1 MKLARI
7 TTPGGLPD
15 YAVGT
20 GDGWVPY
27 TAVDLAAPTV
37 VEAVTLFPQA
47 LERARA
53 HTPTE
58 IEGRDLA
65 APIHRPGKILAIGL
79 NYLDHIIETKSEPPQ
94 RPVVFA
100 KYPSSVIGPFDNI
113 VIDPRLTNQGDY
125 EAELAVVIGKRSR
138 SVSEEDALD
147 VVFGY
152 AVANDVSARDWQRA
166 ESQFSRSKSFD
177 TFCPVGP
184 WITTADEIADPN
196 ALEIGSMVNGDSRQQ
211 STTAKM
217 IFSVRYLISYLSQ
230 TMTLEP
236 GDTILTGTPHGVGFA
251 MSPPRFLQPA
261 DRVVCE
267 VEGLGRIDNEVVGV
281 G

>member
-1 MKLARI
+1 MF
-7 TTPGGLPD
+7 P
-15 YAVGT
+15 
-20 GDGWVPY
+20 
-27 TAVDLAAPTV
+27 
-37 VEAVTLFPQA
+37 EALD
-47 LERARA
+47 RAQS

-58 IEGRDLA
+58 IEERDLA

-79 NYLDHIIETKSEPPQ
+79 NYMDHIVETKSQAPE

-100 KYPSSVIGPFDNI
+100 KYPSSVIGPFDSI
-113 VIDPRLTNQGDY
+113 VIDPRLTTQGDY
-125 EAELAVVIGKRSR
+125 EAELAVVIGKRTR
-138 SVSEEDALD
+138 AVSEEDALD
-147 VVFGY
+147 SVFGY

-196 ALEIGSMVNGDSRQQ
+196 ALAIGSTVNGDSRQQ
-211 STTAKM
+211 STTAEM